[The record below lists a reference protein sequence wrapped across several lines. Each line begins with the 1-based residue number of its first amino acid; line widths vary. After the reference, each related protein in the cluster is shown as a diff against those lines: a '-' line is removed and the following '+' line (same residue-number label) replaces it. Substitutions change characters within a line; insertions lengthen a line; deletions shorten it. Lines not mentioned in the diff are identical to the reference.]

1 MVDFIEKEVGED
13 EKKDSSETRNCNL
26 DPTKYRI
33 LKEKRLNDCTILKL
47 AYIIDSDNQNTK
59 ILLFKGCS
67 LLDIVQQK
75 DGIHPE
81 FYEDSK
87 IINPV
92 AIFKPDDEGWRMA
105 EHLAETFK

>member
-1 MVDFIEKEVGED
+1 MLEFTEKEVSED
-13 EKKDSSETRNCNL
+13 GKKDSSDIRNCNL

-33 LKEKRLNDCTILKL
+33 LRERRLDNYIILKL

-59 ILLFKGCS
+59 ILLFKNCS
-67 LLDIVQQK
+67 LLDIVEQK

-87 IINPV
+87 VINPV

-105 EHLAETFK
+105 EHLVETFK

>member
-1 MVDFIEKEVGED
+1 MVGFIEKEV
-13 EKKDSSETRNCNL
+13 SEEGKNHSPEIRNCNL

-33 LKEKRLNDCTILKL
+33 LKEKRLNDYTIIKL

-59 ILLFKGCS
+59 ILLFKNCT
-67 LLDIVQQK
+67 LLDIVQQT

-92 AIFKPDDEGWRMA
+92 AIFKPDDEGWKMA